1 MADDR
6 DVPHLIPP
14 IDSIEDV
21 LIEVVPT
28 EVAPTEDVRSYKRQ
42 ILGRRGLLHG
52 ISFTTTESM
61 GEAEDWLGANCDGK
75 WSLELEDLDVAMKK
89 RTYLALFEHATDKKL
104 FREFLT
110 SQGELP

>member
-1 MADDR
+1 MAEDR

-21 LIEVVPT
+21 PH
-28 EVAPTEDVRSYKRQ
+28 YKRQ
-42 ILGRRGLLHG
+42 ILDRRGLLHG

-75 WSLELEDLDVAMKK
+75 WSLELEDIDDAMRK
-89 RTYLALFEHATDKKL
+89 RTYLALFELEMDKKL
-104 FREFLT
+104 FKEFLT
-110 SQGELP
+110 GQGELP